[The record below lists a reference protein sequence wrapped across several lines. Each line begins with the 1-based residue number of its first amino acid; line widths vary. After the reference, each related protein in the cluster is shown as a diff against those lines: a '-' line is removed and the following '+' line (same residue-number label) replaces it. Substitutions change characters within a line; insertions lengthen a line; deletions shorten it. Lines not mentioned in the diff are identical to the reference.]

1 MSRHAYLCS
10 SPSLRVFFYFILFSR
25 GQVVLGD
32 IFKGQTGDVW
42 AKGVALEIEL
52 ENSARDED
60 GKPLPVKVN
69 RVNART
75 NN

>member
-1 MSRHAYLCS
+1 MCPAMLIAIV
-10 SPSLRVFFYFILFSR
+10 PFLRLLVFSR

-60 GKPLPVKVN
+60 GNPLPVKVN
-69 RVNART
+69 RVYARSIS
-75 NN
+75 